1 MAQQPPATACIV
13 GLSLL
18 IHIISYFGSG
28 AVRLLALSPS
38 RTITVNFY
46 VWNVVTGSFLETN
59 VIKAALAF
67 PALFWAA
74 GKLEKAWGAKALMQL
89 LLMCA
94 GLSGLVMLF
103 WKVLLYILSGSS
115 KSSGFFSNLYGC
127 TGLILAAVVGLVRS
141 NPELRVGLVHLRHIP
156 LPLLV
161 IYTFLG
167 FSLPPSVLFF
177 HDLGLAWVSFFV
189 AFAFINWKHPSADG
203 TAFALDVFFP
213 DAVRPAMRAALI
225 LTIGFLHRFG
235 LSGSSQR
242 SSVYGPILPITSGSL
257 KANAS
262 PTPRVAATLD
272 PVAERRRARAL
283 RALDEKLAQIS
294 REPAVKLGSLAA
306 PSSPASGGSSGS
318 AANA

>member
-28 AVRLLALSPS
+28 AVRLLAPALADDHCQL
-38 RTITVNFY
+38 Y

-74 GKLEKAWGAKALMQL
+74 GKLEKAWGAKALHAAAAHVRRIIGPRNAIL
-89 LLMCA
+89 EGAALY
-94 GLSGLVMLF
+94 F
-103 WKVLLYILSGSS
+103 EWKQQVVR
-115 KSSGFFSNLYGC
+115 FFSNLYGC
-127 TGLILAAVVGLVRS
+127 TGLILAAVVGPLEAIPS
-141 NPELRVGLVHLRHIP
+141 WVGLVHLRHIP

-242 SSVYGPILPITSGSL
+242 SSVYGPILPITSGSFT
-257 KANAS
+257 ANAS

-318 AANA
+318 ATNA